1 MCLLLCSDRFFRFRR
16 CTKRVG
22 EADQRVGLGWTSDIV
37 NVHVDAL
44 WKALEMKARSSKEF
58 TDVSEV
64 KASDQ
69 DGYLIRSVTIKA
81 TRS

>member
-1 MCLLLCSDRFFRFRR
+1 MCLLLCSDSFFRFRR

-22 EADQRVGLGWTSDIV
+22 EEDQQVGLGWTSDNV

-69 DGYLIRSVTIKA
+69 DGYLIRSA
-81 TRS
+81 TKQTT